1 MIRLTVTPKIS
12 LVDEPLKIQVSG
24 LPPSQLVNLQ
34 ASLTDEKGLLFCS
47 QALYWSDEAGEVDLE
62 RAAATGGDYVGVQP
76 MGLFQCLKPEK
87 LFHRLMKRD
96 VMQSPFRVRLD
107 LFDSYHPMFSS
118 PRDQPAASQTVERW
132 YVAPGVQRVQIRGS
146 RVRGALFLP
155 PGEGPFPGLIDMF
168 GLVGGLTEFRASLLA
183 SRGFAA
189 LALAYFAYEDL
200 PSFLD
205 EVDLEYFE
213 EAANILLE
221 HPKVGGAG
229 VGVVAICKG
238 AEIALAMA
246 TFLPQITAT
255 VCINGTNAIH
265 GTALRYRDLH
275 ISPIPYKFE
284 CVRFTPLGLLSFFSV
299 MGDTRAEANQGSII
313 PVEKAQGQLLL
324 VVGESDQN
332 YNSKAYAEE
341 VMERMRRHGR
351 KNSTLLSYPG
361 AGHLIEPPGS
371 PFCPCS
377 RNPFVVLPLMW
388 GGEAQPHAAAQ
399 EHSWREIQKFL
410 CQHLCPTGSSKP

>member
-1 MIRLTVTPKIS
+1 MIWLTVTPKIS

-107 LFDSYHPMFSS
+107 LFDSYHPVFSS

-132 YVAPGVQRVQIRGS
+132 YVAPGVQWVQIRGS

-410 CQHLCPTGSSKP
+410 CHHLCPTGSSKP

>member
-1 MIRLTVTPKIS
+1 MIRLIVTPKIS
-12 LVDEPLKIQVSG
+12 LADEPLKIQVSG
-24 LPPSQLVNLQ
+24 LPPSQLVTLQ
-34 ASLTDEKGLLFCS
+34 ASLTDEKGVPFYS
-47 QALYWSDEAGEVDLE
+47 QALYWSDKAGEVDLE
-62 RAAATGGDYVGVQP
+62 RAAATGGDYTGVQP

-107 LFDSYHPMFSS
+107 LFDSHHLFSS

-168 GLVGGLTEFRASLLA
+168 GGMGGLTEFRASLLA

-229 VGVVAICKG
+229 IGVVGTCKG

-275 ISPIPYKFE
+275 ISPIPYKLE
-284 CVRFTPLGLLSFFSV
+284 CVRQMPLGLLSFFSV
-299 MGDTRAEANQGSII
+299 TGDTRAEANEGSII
-313 PVEKAQGQLLL
+313 PVEKAQGQLLF

-351 KNSTLLSYPG
+351 KNCTLLSYPG

-377 RNPFVVLPLMW
+377 RTPFFVLPLMW

-410 CQHLCPTGSSKP
+410 WHHLCPTGISKL

>member
-1 MIRLTVTPKIS
+1 MIRLTVTPKIA
-12 LVDEPLKIQVSG
+12 LADEPLKIQVSG
-24 LPPSQLVNLQ
+24 LPPSQLVTLQ
-34 ASLTDEKGLLFCS
+34 ASLTDEKGVLFCS
-47 QALYWSDEAGEVDLE
+47 KAFYWSDKAGEVDLE
-62 RAAATGGDYVGVQP
+62 RAAATGGDYTGVQP

-107 LFDSYHPMFSS
+107 VFNSYHMLSS
-118 PRDQPAASQTVERW
+118 PHNQPAASQTVERW

-168 GLVGGLTEFRASLLA
+168 GGVGGLTEFRASLLA

-200 PSFLD
+200 PRCLD
-205 EVDLEYFE
+205 VVDLEYFE
-213 EAANILLE
+213 EAANILLG

-246 TFLPQITAT
+246 TFLPQITAA
-255 VCINGTNAIH
+255 VCINGTSAIH
-265 GTALRYRDLH
+265 GTALHYRDLH
-275 ISPIPYKFE
+275 ISPIPYRPE
-284 CVRFTPLGLLSFFSV
+284 CVRLTPAGLLSLSSV
-299 MGDTRAEANQGSII
+299 FGDTQAEANQGSII
-313 PVEKAQGQLLL
+313 PVEKAQGQILL

-332 YNSKAYAEE
+332 YDSKAYAEE

-351 KNSTLLSYPG
+351 KNCTLLSYPG

-371 PFCPCS
+371 PFCHNS
-377 RNPFVVLPLMW
+377 RSPFFVFPVMW

-410 CQHLCPTGSSKP
+410 WHHLCPTGSSKL

>member
-1 MIRLTVTPKIS
+1 MIRLTVTPKKS
-12 LVDEPLKIQVSG
+12 LADEPLKIQVSG
-24 LPPSQLVNLQ
+24 LPPSQLVTLQ
-34 ASLTDEKGLLFCS
+34 ASLTNEKGLLFSSRAFYCS
-47 QALYWSDEAGEVDLE
+47 DKAGEVDLE
-62 RAAATGGDYVGVQP
+62 QAAATGGDYTGVQP
-76 MGLFQCLKPEK
+76 MGLLQCLKPEK
-87 LFHRLMKRD
+87 PFHRLMKQD

-107 LFDSYHPMFSS
+107 LFDSIHLFSS
-118 PRDQPAASQTVERW
+118 PHDQPLASQTVERW
-132 YVAPGVQRVQIRGS
+132 YVAPGVQRIQIRGN

-155 PGEGPFPGLIDMF
+155 SGEGPFPGLIDLF
-168 GLVGGLTEFRASLLA
+168 GGIGGLIEFRASLLA

-200 PSFLD
+200 PSFLG

-213 EAANILLE
+213 EAAKMLLS

-246 TFLPQITAT
+246 TFLPQIAAT
-255 VCINGTNAIH
+255 VCINGPNAIL
-265 GTALRYRDLH
+265 GCELRYRDLR
-275 ISPIPYKFE
+275 ISPMPCKLEY
-284 CVRFTPLGLLSFFSV
+284 VQFTPLRMLSFASV
-299 MGDTRAEANQGSII
+299 IGDTQAEANQGSII
-313 PVEKAQGQLLL
+313 PIEKAQGQILFI
-324 VVGESDQN
+324 VGESDEN

-341 VMERMRRHGR
+341 AMERMRRHGR
-351 KNSTLLSYPG
+351 THCTLLSYPG

-377 RNPFVVLPLMW
+377 WSPFFIFPLMW

-399 EHSWREIQKFL
+399 EHSWREIQRFL
-410 CQHLCPTGSSKP
+410 WQHLCPTGCSKL